1 MKRILILLTF
11 LLFLLPIKIQAQSV
25 SYTYKALK
33 AEGCSVN
40 YSVAKQDSNYYLV
53 VTVTSDRMR
62 FLSEPSIKLKT
73 FKDEVI
79 ELTGVELGNTSK
91 SAGVLVG
98 NIMVPVTDIVTS
110 AQFCISQ
117 SDLEK
122 FQDGISKVRISLAPM
137 NHEREFSKDKIGK
150 KLYMAY
156 LKVANQTDDF

>member
-1 MKRILILLTF
+1 MKRISLIFTII
-11 LLFLLPIKIQAQSV
+11 LFLLPLQVKAQSV

-40 YSVAKQDSNYYLV
+40 YSVAKQDNNFYLV
-53 VTVTSDRMR
+53 VSVTSDRMR
-62 FLSEPSIKLKT
+62 FLSEPSIKFKT

-79 ELTGVELGNTSK
+79 ELTGVELGNSSK
-91 SAGVLVG
+91 TAGVLIG

-110 AQFCISQ
+110 AQFRISQ

-122 FQDGISKVRISLAPM
+122 FQDGISKVRISLIPM

-150 KLYMAY
+150 KLYKIY
-156 LKVANQTDDF
+156 LKLANQEDDF